1 MIIFPYICFLLVPL
15 KWLICDPMI
24 EKLHSYW
31 VVALLSL
38 LTLVPFLGLTDYH
51 TKGEPRESIVA
62 YTMLETGNWV
72 LPENIGGDIAYKP
85 PLFHWMVAAA
95 SLPAGEVT
103 EFSSRL
109 PSALALVAIILA
121 GYRFFARRRG
131 AELAFLMAI
140 ITLTN
145 FEVHRAAFAC
155 RVDMVLTAFIVLA
168 LYALYRWWEGG
179 LRGLPWWAILCMGCG
194 TLTKG
199 PVGFLLPCATMGV
212 LLWMRGGGFWFAV
225 RKLIP
230 VGLLACIL
238 PAVWYVAAYRQGGDQ
253 FLDLVIEENFSR
265 FVGKM
270 SYASHENPVWY
281 NFMTVITGYVPY
293 TLLALFVLPLLKWRG
308 ARRTIAERWTA
319 VKRYFREMDET
330 RLFALLSIVVI
341 FVFYCIP
348 KSKRS
353 VYLLPI
359 YPFIAYFLAE
369 LFVWLYRNRKGAL
382 RWFAALISGLCGLL
396 SLLFVAIRTGLV
408 PASVFGDGK
417 HAAENIAFLNA
428 LGDDPISLLGWVC
441 LLLPAAASVWY
452 FVRVHRSDN
461 YRTIGYAALGAVLA
475 LFVALDG
482 YYQPTVLNTKS
493 DKRMAAEI
501 AAIVPDGPIYSYVK
515 QLMLRFYVVN
525 FYTDNRVVLFEKE
538 QPTEGYLLIGRKDA
552 ARFLPTYTDRYR
564 FEQVYESTKRG
575 CDVRDII
582 QLYRF
587 GRTAETEQQQEP

>member
-1 MIIFPYICFLLVPL
+1 MKNNRSFWLL
-15 KWLICDPMI
+15 
-24 EKLHSYW
+24 
-31 VVALLSL
+31 ALLCL
-38 LTLVPFLGLTDYH
+38 LTLLPFLGLTDYH

-62 YTMLETGNWV
+62 YTMLESGNWI
-72 LPENIGGDIAYKP
+72 LPGNIGGDIAYKP
-85 PLFHWMVAAA
+85 PFFHWMVALA

-103 EFSSRL
+103 EYSSRF
-109 PSALALVAIILA
+109 PSAVALIAIVLV
-121 GYRFFARRRG
+121 GFRFFAKRRDE
-131 AELAFLMAI
+131 ELALLMGI

-168 LYALYRWWEGG
+168 LYALYRWWE
-179 LRGLPWWAILCMGCG
+179 RGLKGIPWWAVLCMGCG

-199 PVGFLLPCATMGV
+199 PVGFLLPCMTIG
-212 LLWMRGGGFWFAV
+212 LFLWMREGRFWLAF
-225 RKLIP
+225 RKTAT

-238 PAVWYVAAYRQGGDQ
+238 PAVWYVAAYQQGGDQ

-281 NFMTVITGYVPY
+281 NFMTLLTGYVPY
-293 TLLALFVLPLLKWRG
+293 TLLALFALPLVKRRG
-308 ARRTIAERWTA
+308 VRRSLGERWSAFKRSIAE
-319 VKRYFREMDET
+319 MDAA

-382 RWFAALISGLCGLL
+382 RLFGALMSGLCGLL
-396 SLLFVAIRTGLV
+396 SLLFVAIRAGWV
-408 PASVFGDGK
+408 PESIFGDGK
-417 HAAENIAFLNA
+417 HAAEQVAFLRA
-428 LGDDPISLLGWVC
+428 LGDGPISLLGWVC
-441 LLLPAAASVWY
+441 LLLPAAVCLRY
-452 FVRVHRSDN
+452 FVRAHRNGN
-461 YRTIGYAALGAVLA
+461 YRTIGYGALGAVLA

-493 DKRMAAEI
+493 DKGMAAEI
-501 AAIVPDGPIYSYVK
+501 AAIVPEGPIYSYVK
-515 QLMLRFYVVN
+515 TMMLRFYVVN

-538 QPTEGYLLIGRKDA
+538 QPSEGYLLVGRKDA
-552 ARFLPTYTDRYR
+552 AHLLPQYADRYD
-564 FEQVYESTKRG
+564 FEEVYTSTKRG

-587 GRTAETEQQQEP
+587 NAKPTE